1 MVAVGNLAGIWTEVP
16 EEPPSMEV
24 LKELFFARFGKAW
37 EEVMV
42 GASRPFAYHRDW
54 RSYLAVSHLVRYGES
69 LLLADLTAK
78 CQRQGVRVIHILTG

>member
-1 MVAVGNLAGIWTEVP
+1 MGNLANIWTEVP

-42 GASRPFAYHRDW
+42 GASRPFAYHKDW
-54 RSYLAVSHLVRYGES
+54 RSYLAVSHLARCRDR
-69 LLLADLTAK
+69 LLLAELLA
-78 CQRQGVRVIHILTG
+78 QSQGRGMQVIHVLIG